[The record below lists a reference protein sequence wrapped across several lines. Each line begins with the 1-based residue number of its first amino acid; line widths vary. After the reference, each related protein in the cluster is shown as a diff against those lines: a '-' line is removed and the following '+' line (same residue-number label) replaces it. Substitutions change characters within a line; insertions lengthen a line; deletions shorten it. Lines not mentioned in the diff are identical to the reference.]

1 MATHTDG
8 PQKSVT
14 AQEVDAWLLAAA
26 ERRAALHLKAA
37 YPWHSHHLH
46 EAFTDISALLLEAFE
61 EVRVVSEQLREE
73 SQAARST
80 SIDLRDH
87 YAQLLEQSVAAMERL
102 AQFLPPAPEEVRQAE
117 SRMLEIFKNGRDE
130 VLSKEDVQ

>member
-8 PQKSVT
+8 PQKFVT

-26 ERRAALHLKAA
+26 EKHAAIHLKVAH
-37 YPWHSHHLH
+37 PWIGPHLR
-46 EAFTDISALLLEAFE
+46 ETFTDMSVLFLEAFE

-80 SIDLRDH
+80 SIALRDH

-117 SRMLEIFKNGRDE
+117 SQMLEIFKNDRNE
-130 VLSKEDVQ
+130 VLSREDVR